1 MLVAVLMLGLA
12 ICVYFPSLWVR
23 WVMHKHSEAIDDMP
37 GTGGE
42 LAQHLLSQFDMHEHK
57 VEQTAPHTDHYDPGA
72 KTVRLSPDNF
82 SGKSLTAIAVAAH
95 EVGHALQHHRD
106 EEIFKLR
113 SRYVP
118 TAKLLEKVGIMMLYL
133 LPFIGLLVK
142 APAAVFELIA
152 ISLAFQLAGA
162 LSYLVVLPEELDAS
176 FNKALPILAKGNYVP
191 PHHEEAVRAVL
202 KAAALTYFAAALAN
216 VLNIGRW
223 LMVLIRR

>member
-1 MLVAVLMLGLA
+1 MIPALLLLLLA
-12 ICVYFPSLWVR
+12 GCVYFPSLWVR
-23 WVMHKHSEAIDDMP
+23 WVMHKHSEPIDDMP

-42 LAQHLLSQFDMHEHK
+42 LAEHLLTQFDMHEHK
-57 VEQTAPHTDHYDPGA
+57 VEQTTPHADHYDPNA

-95 EVGHALQHHRD
+95 EVGHALQHHRN

-118 TAKLLEKVGIMMLYL
+118 TAKRLEQVGIMILWAVPIL
-133 LPFIGLLVK
+133 GILVK
-142 APAAVFELIA
+142 VPAAIFGLVA

-191 PHHEEAVRAVL
+191 EHHEDAVRAVL

>member
-1 MLVAVLMLGLA
+1 MLFAILLIVLAG
-12 ICVYFPSLWVR
+12 CVYLPSLWVR
-23 WVMHKHSEAIDDMP
+23 WVMHKHSETIEDMP

-42 LAQHLLSQFDMHEHK
+42 LAEHLLSKFEMTDHK
-57 VEQTAPHTDHYDPGA
+57 VEQTAPNADHYDPGA
-72 KTVRLSPDNF
+72 KAVRLSPDNF
-82 SGKSLTAIAVAAH
+82 SGRSLTAIAVSAH
-95 EVGHALQHHRD
+95 EVGHALQHHRN

-118 TAKLLEKVGIMMLYL
+118 TAKRLERVGIMLLYA
-133 LPFIGLLVK
+133 LPVVGLVVK
-142 APAAVFELIA
+142 APAAIMALIGL
-152 ISLAFQLAGA
+152 SLTLQLAGA

-176 FNKALPILAKGNYVP
+176 FNKALPILAQGEYIQ
-191 PHHEEAVRAVL
+191 PHHEDAVRAVL